1 MATKR
6 TLCVTA
12 MAVAIVC
19 LMAPAS
25 FAQVIYGQPTSGDLT
40 VMYSSWTVTRDTLE
54 TTISQLAIPIG
65 AFFPI
70 QDNFDISFFAANA
83 SSTLDANDMGE
94 YKLGGLSDVRVQGNH
109 SFANDQ
115 LLFSVGLNLPTGKR
129 ALDLTEE
136 FFVLQALSTNYL
148 EFPVRRYGEGFGF
161 NLLFAG
167 ATVLGENIKG
177 GAGLMYQYSGSY
189 EPYDGFPD
197 YNPGDVIS
205 ANAGVDIESG
215 ATNWTLD
222 VIYSVFS
229 TDQIDGINTFKQSP
243 QLDLRVGMRRADEVQ
258 SFSGQIGY
266 LIRGDNTQYS
276 VGGIELDPFKL
287 YGNEFFIAGA
297 YARQFNT
304 LWHIRP
310 AADLRRIGGNDLNDE
325 SSTVFGFGATI
336 GRALGDKLSLD
347 GGVKFYTGS
356 ADGGDIDLSGYQIT
370 FGLTATR

>member
-12 MAVAIVC
+12 LAVALAC
-19 LMAPAS
+19 LMAPTS
-25 FAQVIYGQPTSGDLT
+25 FTQVVYGQPTSGDLT
-40 VMYSSWTVTRDTLE
+40 VVYSSWTVTRDTME
-54 TTISQLAIPIG
+54 TTISQFAMPIG

-70 QDNFDISFFAANA
+70 QDNFEISFFAANA
-83 SSTLDANDMGE
+83 SSKFDAGSGDF
-94 YKLGGLSDVRVQGNH
+94 KLSGLSDVRVQGNH

-115 LLFSVGLNLPTGKR
+115 LLLSVGLNLPTGKR

-167 ATVLGENIKG
+167 ATVLGENMQG

-189 EPYDGFPD
+189 EPYDGFSD

-205 ANAGVDIESG
+205 ANAGIDIESG

-222 VIYSVFS
+222 MIYSVFT
-229 TDQIDGINTFKQSP
+229 TDQIDGVKTFKQSP
-243 QLDLRVGMRRADEVQ
+243 QVDLRLGMRRSDEAQ
-258 SFSGQIGY
+258 SFSAQIGY

-276 VGGIELDPFKL
+276 VGGVELDPFKL

-297 YARQFNT
+297 YARQFSQ

-310 AADLRRIGGNDLNDE
+310 AADLRMIGGNDLSEE
-325 SSTVFGFGATI
+325 SSTVFGIGATI
-336 GRALGDKLSLD
+336 GREIGANLSFDCGAKL
-347 GGVKFYTGS
+347 YTGS